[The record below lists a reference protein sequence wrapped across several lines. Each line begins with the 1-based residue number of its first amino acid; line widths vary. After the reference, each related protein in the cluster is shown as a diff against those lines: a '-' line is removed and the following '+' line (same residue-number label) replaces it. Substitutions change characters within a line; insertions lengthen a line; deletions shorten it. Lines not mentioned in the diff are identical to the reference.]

1 MSICM
6 YALCCAVHSSNV
18 YLSVCIFL
26 CMYVCECVCMCALG
40 CELHQNIKVSD
51 SETPLCFSEIASSL
65 NVIVSSSVYFSILR
79 VNCMHENS
87 N

>member
-1 MSICM
+1 
-6 YALCCAVHSSNV
+6 
-18 YLSVCIFL
+18 
-26 CMYVCECVCMCALG
+26 MCALG